1 MEDFEAAL
9 NSLLSDPAAMNQI
22 MDLAGK
28 LGGAPSPSPPSPETA
43 EAGEG
48 PLPPPASPVPDPGQ
62 LAQLTRL
69 LGQLRASR
77 QPDDETAALLTAL
90 RPFLRRERQRKL
102 DRAVQLAGLSQT
114 ASEVYRLWKEGELHF

>member
-9 NSLLSDPAAMNQI
+9 NSLLADPAAMNQI
-22 MDLAGK
+22 MDLAGR
-28 LGGAPSPSPPSPETA
+28 LGGAPSPPPPSPEPAGT
-43 EAGEG
+43 EAG
-48 PLPPPASPVPDPGQ
+48 PPPPPPNAGPDPGQ

-69 LGQLRASR
+69 LGLLRASR
-77 QPDDETAALLTAL
+77 QPDGETAALLTAL
-90 RPFLRRERQRKL
+90 RPFLRQERQRKL